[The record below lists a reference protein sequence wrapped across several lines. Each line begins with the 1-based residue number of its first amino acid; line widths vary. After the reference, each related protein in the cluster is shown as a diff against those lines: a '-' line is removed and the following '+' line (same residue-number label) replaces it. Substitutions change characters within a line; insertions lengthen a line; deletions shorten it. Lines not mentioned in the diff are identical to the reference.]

1 LLGTSEGVDTEN
13 ETGKGMTEKALSG
26 VKALEL
32 ATFVAGPYCAK
43 LFADLGAE
51 VIKIEQP
58 GAGDEARRRGPF
70 PNDIPHPERSGLFLY
85 LNTNKLGVTLNV
97 GSHSGREIF
106 KQLVKWADILV
117 EDNPPTK
124 MKQLGF
130 DYETLQTINPR
141 LITTS
146 ITPFGQTGPYKDY
159 KAYGLNIS
167 HVSGSGYVT
176 PMLESEGE
184 LGPIKGGGF
193 FEDYCH
199 GLSAATAT
207 LTALYYCEMT
217 GQGQHVDV
225 SKQEASLCLD
235 RDSALMRD
243 IEGKVLTR
251 VRKVG
256 AGGFIPT
263 RDGYAWMA
271 VVDDR
276 HWKAFCQIMGDP
288 EWTKDEKFKD
298 RDSRE
303 LNVQELNSLI
313 GEWTKEFDKETLY
326 HKIQSAGVPAGVVR
340 SPGAIMEH
348 DQQFK
353 ARGFFVEIDHPV
365 AGTLTYPS
373 APYILSETPWAVER
387 PAPMLGEHNE
397 AVYCDLLGHSRQE
410 LVKLREAGAI

>member
-1 LLGTSEGVDTEN
+1 VDIEKKKG
-13 ETGKGMTEKALSG
+13 EGMTEKALYG

-32 ATFVAGPYCAK
+32 ATFVAGPYCSK

-51 VIKIEQP
+51 VIKVEQP
-58 GAGDEARRRGPF
+58 GVGDEARRRGPF
-70 PNDIPHPERSGLFLY
+70 PNDIPHHERSGLFLY

-97 GSHSGREIF
+97 GSHVGREIF

-117 EDNPPTK
+117 EDNPPTE

-167 HVSGSGYVT
+167 HASGSGYVT
-176 PMLESEGE
+176 PVHESESE
-184 LGPIKGGGF
+184 LGPIKAGGF

-199 GLSAATAT
+199 GLSAAAAT
-207 LTALYYCEMT
+207 LTALYYREMT

-235 RDSALMRD
+235 RDSALMRGP
-243 IEGKVLTR
+243 EGNVFTR
-251 VRKVG
+251 VRNVG
-256 AGGFIPT
+256 AGGFYPT
-263 RDGYAWMA
+263 RDGYGWMA
-271 VVDDR
+271 LIEDR
-276 HWKAFCQIMGDP
+276 HWNAFRQVMGDP
-288 EWTKDEKFKD
+288 EWTKDEKFND
-298 RDSRE
+298 RYSRE
-303 LNVQELNSLI
+303 MNVQELSSHL
-313 GEWTKEFDKETLY
+313 GEWTKKFDTETLY
-326 HKIQSAGVPAGVVR
+326 HKIQSVGIPSGVVR
-340 SPGAIMEH
+340 SPGDIMEH

-353 ARGFFVEIDHPV
+353 ARGFFVGIDHPV
-365 AGTLTYPS
+365 VGTLTYPS
-373 APYILSETPWAVER
+373 APYIMSETPWTVER

-397 AVYCDLLGHSRQE
+397 AVYCGLLGHSRQE